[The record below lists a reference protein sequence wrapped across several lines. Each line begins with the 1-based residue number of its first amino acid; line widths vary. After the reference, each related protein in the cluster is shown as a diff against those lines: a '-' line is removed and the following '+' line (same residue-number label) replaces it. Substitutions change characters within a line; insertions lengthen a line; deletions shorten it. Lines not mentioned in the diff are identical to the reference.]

1 MYQPK
6 HFEETRPEVLHA
18 LIRAH
23 PLGALVTT
31 GEQGLDANHI
41 PFLLHVA
48 DDGGTVLHAHV
59 ARANPVW
66 KELAAKP
73 RVLVIFQGVEQYITP
88 SWYATKR
95 ETGRMVPTW
104 NYVVVH
110 AHGSVRLQQDPAWI
124 RRHVGQLSESQEQ
137 GRSDPWKVEDAPA
150 EYIDK
155 LVGAIVGMEIPVER
169 LVGKWKVSQN
179 QAPRDQ
185 AGVVAGLTAL
195 GGDDAAAMA
204 ALVERMGRKE

>member
-6 HFEETRPEVLHA
+6 HFEETRPEILHA

-23 PLGALVTT
+23 PLGALVTA

-41 PFLLHVA
+41 PFLLHA
-48 DDGGTVLHAHV
+48 AEDGGAVLHAHV

-66 KELAAKP
+66 KELAARP
-73 RVLVIFQGVEQYITP
+73 QVLVIFQGVEHYITP
-88 SWYATKR
+88 SWYPTKR

-110 AHGSVRLQQDPAWI
+110 AHGRVCLQQDPAWL
-124 RRHVGQLSESQEQ
+124 RRHVGQLSESQES
-137 GRSDPWKVEDAPA
+137 GRPEPWKVEDAPA
-150 EYIDK
+150 EFIDK
-155 LVGAIVGMEIPVER
+155 LTGAIVGMEIPVER

-179 QAPRDQ
+179 QAPRDR
-185 AGVVAGLTAL
+185 AGVIAGLSAEA
-195 GGDDAAAMA
+195 GDDARAMA
-204 ALVERMGRKE
+204 AWVERMGQKE